1 LTLAPHRRAVNEIS
15 AASASSVAL
24 PTTTGC
30 GTRAG
35 VLLGDSHH
43 VAIRFNSFSRTNTV
57 FKTDTL
63 STGITSGG
71 NTVNQRA

>member
-1 LTLAPHRRAVNEIS
+1 VSPC
-15 AASASSVAL
+15 
-24 PTTTGC
+24 TTTGC

-63 STGITSGG
+63 TTGITSEG